1 MHFFFCSLLIFYFYW
16 VPTSH
21 ASSAIVL
28 EVSAEHSLEVGGN
41 WAIPIRHREQWWLG
55 LGQAS
60 DFWVAPLRS
69 SGFGVWQ
76 AEISLIKQLTTHGG
90 LRDHSFRQCPN
101 GDYLHVSGGA
111 VGSDNIVYLYNS
123 LFEPITQMRF
133 TQEELAH
140 ATNDIQVLCG
150 EYFRGFAAAESAG
163 MRDYF
168 VQLENPLIV
177 QDIVEIPQSP
187 RMTGAGL
194 LEDGTRLLTV
204 GVDPGPGLAVTA
216 YNQQMEA
223 QGRWEIPPASQGI
236 VHYWPS
242 RFMKIGSYYL
252 IATMGKDP
260 NEPWQ
265 FDFGD
270 LYLLILNSGFSVV
283 EWQQISHNDPVSGG
297 GMRPWFDVDLE
308 TGQMLLGYDAINT
321 LYLYELSLNMDVL
334 LPPSPT
340 AEPASESETETPTN
354 AKVDGCGGLLFLPMV
369 LLRRPR
375 QRDNF

>member
-1 MHFFFCSLLIFYFYW
+1 MRLFICTVLMLCGGLQS
-16 VPTSH
+16 TSQ

-28 EVSAEHSLEVGGN
+28 EVSAEQSLDIGGN

-69 SGFGVWQ
+69 SGFGDWQ
-76 AEISLIKQLTTHGG
+76 ADISVIKQLTTHGG

-111 VGSDNIVYLYNS
+111 VGSDNIVYLYDS
-123 LFEPITQMRF
+123 LFEPITEMRF
-133 TQEELAH
+133 TQAELAH
-140 ATNDIQVLCG
+140 ATNDIQALCG
-150 EYFRGFAAAESAG
+150 QHFRGFAAAESAG
-163 MRDYF
+163 MKDYF
-168 VQLENPLIV
+168 VHLESPLTV

-204 GVDPGPGLAVTA
+204 GVDPGPGLAITA
-216 YNQQMEA
+216 YTQQMQA
-223 QGRWEIPPASQGI
+223 QGRWEIPPAAPGI

-242 RFMKIGSYYL
+242 RFMKVGSYYI

-283 EWQQISHNDPVSGG
+283 EWQQISQNDPVDGG
-297 GMRPWFDVDLE
+297 GMRPWFDIDLE

-321 LYLYELSLNMDVL
+321 LYLYELTLDMDVL
-334 LPPSPT
+334 LPANPI
-340 AEPASESETETPTN
+340 AEPDSEPATESPTN
-354 AKVDGCGGLLFLPMV
+354 AKIDGCGGFLLLPI
-369 LLRRPR
+369 LLLWRPR
-375 QRDNF
+375 RKARF